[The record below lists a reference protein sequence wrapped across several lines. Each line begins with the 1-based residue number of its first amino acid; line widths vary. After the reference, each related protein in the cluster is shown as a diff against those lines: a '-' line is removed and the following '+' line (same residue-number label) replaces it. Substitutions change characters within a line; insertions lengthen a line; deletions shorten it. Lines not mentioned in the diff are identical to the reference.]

1 MRTCAAFTAVMIL
14 AACTSGEKTSESP
27 AINESNSLVVAEAPP
42 AVEPVNHSQSAG
54 PQVSAC
60 QMQDG
65 TQLQVAPIKAL
76 GTEPFWA
83 TRTAGRCV
91 TYSTPEDQAGTRIW
105 TKIASSPR
113 ETIWIG
119 ALRGKSFRLSVKPK
133 PGCSDGMSDN
143 EYPMEVELSVD
154 GETRTGCA
162 KPL

>member
-1 MRTCAAFTAVMIL
+1 MRTCAALAAVTML

-42 AVEPVNHSQSAG
+42 TIEPANRSQSAS

-65 TQLQVAPIKAL
+65 IKLQVAPVKAL

-83 TRTAGRCV
+83 ARTEGRCV
-91 TYSTPEDQAGTRIW
+91 TYSTPEDQAGTRVW
-105 TKIASSPR
+105 TKVARSPQ
-113 ETIWIG
+113 ESVWIG
-119 ALRGKSFRLSVKPK
+119 TLRGKPFRLSVKPK

-143 EYPMEVELSVD
+143 EYPMGVELNVD
-154 GETRTGCA
+154 GQTRNGCA
-162 KPL
+162 SPR